1 MRGRSGGSDP
11 GRCKRLLMLGPQLT
25 GGVHEVAPRSGQHW
39 GASVD
44 VHTGEAGIAGADQAL
59 PDTDCNTNLIA

>member
-1 MRGRSGGSDP
+1 
-11 GRCKRLLMLGPQLT
+11 MLGPQLT